1 MTNKSEPKA
10 LLEPGTFHLVTWK
23 NEKRKAEILERRI
36 RDDTS
41 NEYLYY
47 VHYEGFDR
55 RLDEWV
61 TSERIGRAVAAS
73 SLGATPAKRA
83 GIDEEATD
91 EGEPSRQAR
100 FSKKRKLNGGGSV
113 KGPKKQED
121 ALEKEHEKNTKVRNI
136 GAVVFGLYEI
146 DTWYYSPFPDE
157 YKYLEKV
164 YFCERCMKYM
174 KMKETWGRHMSLCDH
189 QRSPGGLVYES
200 GRNKIYEVDGKLN
213 KLYCQNLCLLAK
225 FFIDHKTIYYDVEGF
240 LFYILTEV
248 ENGNEEHIEKVSYD
262 NNNLACI
269 LVFPPYQRQGY
280 SQLLIEFSYELSK
293 KEGKIG
299 SPEKPISDLGMKG
312 YRSYWNKTILRL
324 LKNYKGTC
332 IGSGSSSS
340 STTPPERTDSS
351 GGIDTDGN
359 GSTQQKNDEIIK
371 ISVNKISELTG
382 IRQDDVIE
390 TLRDLGFLKYR
401 NPKPHRQITTISA
414 ASHPTNNMANGDH
427 RYEPYYQVHNNDQ
440 QKDQQYQLHRDEEYT
455 QKRNQN
461 RFICITRRMV
471 DDYIR
476 SQGVRL
482 ENRVFD
488 ICGLKWLPNGKSHTS
503 IYRKALAVAINF
515 FLTNISRMFI
525 VQARF

>member
-1 MTNKSEPKA
+1 MTNKSESKA
-10 LLEPGTFHLVTWK
+10 FLEPGTFHFVKWK
-23 NEKRKAEILERRI
+23 NDIRKAEILEKRI
-36 RDDTS
+36 CEDSS
-41 NEYLYY
+41 NDYIYY

-61 TSERIGRAVAAS
+61 TPERFVKAVVTS
-73 SLGATPAKRA
+73 SSGATPAKRA
-83 GIDEEATD
+83 GVDEEATD
-91 EGEPSRQAR
+91 EGEASYQSR
-100 FSKKRKLNGGGSV
+100 FPKKRKLNDGGSV
-113 KGPKKQED
+113 KGPKRED

-136 GAVVFGLYEI
+136 GAAVFGQYEI

-189 QRSPGGLVYES
+189 KCPPGGLVYES
-200 GRNKIYEVDGKLN
+200 GRNKIYEIDGKLD

-240 LFYILTEV
+240 IFYILTEND
-248 ENGNEEHIEKVSYD
+248 ENEEHVVGYFSKEKVSYD

-269 LVFPPYQRQGY
+269 LVFPPYQRRGH

-312 YRSYWNKTILRL
+312 YRAYWNKAILRL
-324 LKNYKGTC
+324 LKNCKGADVG
-332 IGSGSSSS
+332 IGSVSESSPFSV
-340 STTPPERTDSS
+340 TPPEADKIITEDHE
-351 GGIDTDGN
+351 DTL
-359 GSTQQKNDEIIK
+359 QKKDEIIT
-371 ISVNKISELTG
+371 ISINKISEMTG

-390 TLRDLGFLKYR
+390 TFRELGFLKYR
-401 NPKPHRQITTISA
+401 NPLPFIETTATSA
-414 ASHPTNNMANGDH
+414 VTIHPINNVVNGDH
-427 RYEPYYQVHNNDQ
+427 RHEPYHQVHNHNSHKNQ
-440 QKDQQYQLHRDEEYT
+440 QHKLHHDEEYT

-461 RFICITRRMV
+461 RFVCITRRMV

-476 SQGVRL
+476 SHGIRL

-488 ICGLKWLPNGKSHTS
+488 VRGLKWVPDG
-503 IYRKALAVAINF
+503 
-515 FLTNISRMFI
+515 SR
-525 VQARF
+525 